1 MTAFPC
7 QLQWFL
13 PFQLTSSRRGWLITW
28 LFPIICFKFQLT
40 SSRRGWLRSAW
51 TIWGRW
57 TISTHILTKRMTY
70 LSAPTTVIFN
80 HFNSHPHEE
89 DDRCYFLAMSDMCS
103 ISTHILTKRMT
114 IELEGTDELGGISTH
129 ILTKRM
135 TALFSKRTT
144 RFIYFN
150 SHPHE
155 EDDSKRIFLLKKGVK
170 FQLTSSRRGWLFRI
184 VCLNHV
190 TDISTHILTKRM
202 TCPPAYEM

>member
-114 IELEGTDELGGISTH
+114 FPDCLPEPCHG
-129 ILTKRM
+129 
-135 TALFSKRTT
+135 
-144 RFIYFN
+144 YFN

-155 EDDSKRIFLLKKGVK
+155 EDDLSPSLRNV
-170 FQLTSSRRGWLFRI
+170 
-184 VCLNHV
+184 
-190 TDISTHILTKRM
+190 
-202 TCPPAYEM
+202 A

>member
-1 MTAFPC
+1 MTCGFTTS
-7 QLQWFL
+7 LQSDIHFNSYPHEEDDGLWQDSEDEIKNFNSHPHEEDDASPANTSPPPEL
-13 PFQLTSSRRGWLITW
+13 FQLTSSRRGWQ
-28 LFPIICFKFQLT
+28 LFHVNCNDFC
-40 SSRRGWLRSAW
+40 
-51 TIWGRW
+51 
-57 TISTHILTKRMTY
+57 
-70 LSAPTTVIFN
+70 